1 MRFSTSE
8 LLFQTPTPSG
18 MTDPKVDVYDPTEVH
33 SQVLMK
39 LLCLCSS
46 TKEGSF
52 GAISSEALILMMDA
66 C

>member
-1 MRFSTSE
+1 
-8 LLFQTPTPSG
+8 
-18 MTDPKVDVYDPTEVH
+18 MTEPKVDVYDPTEVH
-33 SQVLMK
+33 SQVLTK

-52 GAISSEALILMMDA
+52 RAITSEALILMMDA